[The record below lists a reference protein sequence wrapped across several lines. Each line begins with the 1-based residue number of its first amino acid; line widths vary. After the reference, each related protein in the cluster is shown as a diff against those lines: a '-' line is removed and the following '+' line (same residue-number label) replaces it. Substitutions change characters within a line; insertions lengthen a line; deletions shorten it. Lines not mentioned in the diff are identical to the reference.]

1 MAQPSTAMD
10 FDEDGAASPTEQAEE
25 SYLFNEEGNQIVE
38 DVDAEGDAD
47 ADGEDDEGAHS
58 DDPSDDQRSVHSGTL
73 PRQQHTL

>member
-1 MAQPSTAMD
+1 MD

-25 SYLFNEEGNQIVE
+25 SYLFNEEGNQIAE

-58 DDPSDDQRSVHSGTL
+58 DDPSDDQRSAQTRSP
-73 PRQQHTL
+73 PRQQQALWNQS